1 MPININVCGT
11 QSQGL
16 PSAHSHLLTL
26 AAQGRG
32 SCVVSLTVHTKRPLF
47 LCPEHLQF
55 PGKELHRLLDT
66 LALSHRHLGHT
77 GKQNKSAMSRAHV
90 LWLSHSFQTGHSPTA
105 LGVTLDN
112 INSDPCPSNLRRG
125 PQSARVPLRGR
136 AQVSSVSHVD
146 IKLSTTFPGKTRVP
160 TFCKILGGTHCTDP
174 VSLSCSMNVM
184 VYAANLRESTITG
197 YLLETGS
204 HNHTAQADLTL
215 LATLLS

>member
-11 QSQGL
+11 PSQGP

-55 PGKELHRLLDT
+55 PSKELHRLLDT

-105 LGVTLDN
+105 LGITLDN

-125 PQSARVPLRGR
+125 PQSARIPLRGR
-136 AQVSSVSHVD
+136 ARVSSVSHVD
-146 IKLSTTFPGKTRVP
+146 IKLSTTSPGKTRVP
-160 TFCKILGGTHCTDP
+160 TFCEDSRWYALHTSSIIELFNECDGVCCQPERIYNHWLLVGDG
-174 VSLSCSMNVM
+174 VSQPRSPS
-184 VYAANLRESTITG
+184 
-197 YLLETGS
+197 
-204 HNHTAQADLTL
+204 
-215 LATLLS
+215 